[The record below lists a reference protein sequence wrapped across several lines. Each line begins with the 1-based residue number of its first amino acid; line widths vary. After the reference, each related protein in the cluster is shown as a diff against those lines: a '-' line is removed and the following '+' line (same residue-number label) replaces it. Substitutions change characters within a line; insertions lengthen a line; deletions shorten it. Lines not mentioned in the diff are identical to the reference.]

1 MSAVGIFFIGSL
13 ICALARNIGMLLAGG
28 GFQILASG
36 SLLVLDN
43 IVIADLFSQ
52 RSV

>member
-1 MSAVGIFFIGSL
+1 MSAVGIFFVGGL
-13 ICALARNIGMLLAGG
+13 VCALAWDVGMLLAGG
-28 GFQILASG
+28 GFQVLASG